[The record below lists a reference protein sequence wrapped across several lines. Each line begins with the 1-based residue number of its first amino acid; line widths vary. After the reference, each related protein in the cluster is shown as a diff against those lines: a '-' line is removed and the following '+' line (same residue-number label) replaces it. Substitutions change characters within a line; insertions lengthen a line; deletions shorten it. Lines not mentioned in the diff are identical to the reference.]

1 VAKQRKRRRRPAPT
15 AVEAGRPAPGAPP
28 ARGPDRRARKEDARR
43 AREAARRRAR
53 WTGALRRAAVFALAG
68 ALAVAAYLWLTR
80 APGSGIVGEAALR
93 AAEAAGCGAI
103 ETPVRPEEAVGGLH
117 LEPGQP
123 YTYPRHP
130 ATSGY
135 HDPSPLPPE
144 PKVYESPVPETR
156 AVHNLEHGYVIVY
169 YRAEGPDA
177 LPKAVVDRLASIVRG
192 EDEVLLAPY
201 PLLDDGV
208 ALAFTAWNKLWECPA
223 GITPSQAATMLEGWI
238 RAYRNSGSA
247 PEPAA

>member
-1 VAKQRKRRRRPAPT
+1 
-15 AVEAGRPAPGAPP
+15 
-28 ARGPDRRARKEDARR
+28 
-43 AREAARRRAR
+43 AR
-53 WTGALRRAAVFALAG
+53 WTAALRRAAVLALVGAAG
-68 ALAVAAYLWLTR
+68 VGVYLWLTR
-80 APGSGIVGEAALR
+80 APGSGLVGEAALR

-103 ETPVRPEEAVGGLH
+103 ETPVPPDRAVGGLH
-117 LEPGQP
+117 LDPGQP

-144 PKVYESPVPETR
+144 PKVYDRPVPETR

-169 YRAEGPDA
+169 YRAEGDGA
-177 LPKAVVDRLASIVRG
+177 LPRPVVDRLAGIVER

-238 RAYRNSGSA
+238 RAYRNSGNA